1 MSHIMGR
8 IRTAFTKRL
17 VNELLNKHKEKF
29 NDNFDHNKLKIQE
42 LSNVKTKKIRNQ
54 LAGYLTKKVK
64 YNL

>member
-17 VNELLNKHKEKF
+17 VNELLYKHKEKF

-42 LSNVKTKKIRNQ
+42 LSNVKTKKIRTN
-54 LAGYLTKKVK
+54 
-64 YNL
+64 